1 MNWETVVGLE
11 VHTELKTKTKLF
23 CGCPNAFGSEPNT
36 TVCPVCLGLPGTL
49 PVLNAKAVEI
59 AARVGVA
66 LGSEV
71 TSSQFHR
78 KNYFYPDMP
87 KDYQISQY
95 DVPINRGGAV
105 TLPDGVRIGIERAHL
120 EEDTG
125 KLIHKG
131 GGGRIGGATASI
143 VDYNR
148 SGVPLLEIVSR
159 PDMRSGEQARAYVA
173 ELRAILV
180 ALGASDGRMEE
191 GSLRVDANVSVRP
204 VGSEELRTRCEIKNL
219 NSLRSV
225 ARAISYEAE
234 RQIACYMADELVA
247 QETRFWDE
255 QGGVTGTLRRKEDA
269 DDYRYFPEPDLPP
282 LLISDDY
289 VAHIV
294 ATMPELPS
302 ARRGKLREWLG
313 DAALDDNVS
322 SVIEE
327 DLWVYVTEAV
337 GAGIPPRLAVNRA
350 ANELAALR
358 GSEAVL
364 APAQFVDLCARE
376 ASGSLG
382 ASQVKLVLRA
392 LSEGAPSVDDVI
404 EKLGL
409 AGDAAEQ
416 IERVIASVIGSQ
428 PGEWQRFVKGDPKVG
443 GFLLGKVMR
452 ELGGRV
458 SGKDVKEAL
467 DRRAREV
474 NEGG

>member
-23 CGCPNAFGSEPNT
+23 CGCPNEFGSEPNS

-71 TSSQFHR
+71 SSSQFHR

-95 DVPINRGGAV
+95 DVPIDRGGELV
-105 TLPDGVRIGIERAHL
+105 LPDGVRIGIERAHL

-125 KLIHKG
+125 KLIHRG
-131 GGGRIGGATASI
+131 GGGRIGGATSSI

-159 PDMRSGEQARAYVA
+159 PDLRSGEQARAYVT

-204 VGSEELRTRCEIKNL
+204 VGTAELRTRCEIKNL

-234 RQIACYMADELVA
+234 RQIACYLADEPVA
-247 QETRFWDE
+247 QETRLWDE
-255 QGGVTGTLRRKEDA
+255 QRGVTGTLRRKEDA

-282 LLISDDY
+282 LLIADDF
-289 VAHIV
+289 VAQIA
-294 ATMPELPS
+294 ATLPELPS
-302 ARRGKLREWLG
+302 ARRQKLRELLG
-313 DAALDDNVS
+313 NDTSEDNIS
-322 SVIEE
+322 CVIEE
-327 DLWVYVTEAV
+327 DLWGYVVEAL
-337 GAGIPPRLAVNRA
+337 GAGVPPRLAVNRA
-350 ANELAALR
+350 ANELAGLR
-358 GSEAVL
+358 GSDVRVST
-364 APAQFVDLCARE
+364 AQFVDLCKRE
-376 ASGSLG
+376 AQGTLG

-392 LSEGAPSVDDVI
+392 LSEQARSVDDVI
-404 EKLGL
+404 AELGL
-409 AGDAAEQ
+409 GGDPAEEITNVLAGV
-416 IERVIASVIGSQ
+416 VIAN
-428 PGEWQRFVKGDPKVG
+428 PAEWERFVAGDPKVG

-452 ELGGRV
+452 ELGGKV

-467 DRRAREV
+467 DRRAREARE
-474 NEGG
+474 NG